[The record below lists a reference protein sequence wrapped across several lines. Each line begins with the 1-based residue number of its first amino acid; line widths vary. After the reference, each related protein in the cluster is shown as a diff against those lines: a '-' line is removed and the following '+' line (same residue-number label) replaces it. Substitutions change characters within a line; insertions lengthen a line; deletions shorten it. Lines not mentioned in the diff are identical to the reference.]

1 MLARTQIAVFDHNC
15 SIEREQSTTKAGK
28 LRYKMHYSKVTD
40 QCVFKKIM
48 EPKEKTYIKEII
60 DEIKYGDKRNWK
72 YVETRK
78 KTIAK
83 INNPGKDVLLKNLKT
98 RYDDK

>member
-1 MLARTQIAVFDHNC
+1 
-15 SIEREQSTTKAGK
+15 
-28 LRYKMHYSKVTD
+28 
-40 QCVFKKIM
+40 M
-48 EPKEKTYIKEII
+48 EHKEKPYIKEII

-98 RYDDK
+98 